1 MKKHRLWYGMTVAA
15 SFAIYIIANRWEA
28 LVFLAVLIMMPI
40 ILGLIQILAM
50 NGLEMEYI
58 LGTGCTVRNK
68 IPLTLKIKKNNSLPI
83 GPVHLQISIHNL
95 MFQEEAEHQI
105 ILQSSGKKELEF
117 QYMIKME
124 DCGSV
129 RTTVQSVEFFDLT
142 GLLCIFQ
149 KQEQIM
155 ETLVYPAEI
164 PLVAKLERRPET
176 TTFGDFYDQNRKG
189 QDVSEVSG
197 LRDYAEGDSLG
208 SIHWK
213 LSGKLD
219 QLVVREFGYPSNY
232 QVLILYDMMK
242 EYSGQKIANQRNNAV
257 LALTSALSYSMVE
270 LNLEHNVGRVTD
282 GEFHSIPVYSRATHE
297 QMLVNLICRP
307 VSENNEKGDA
317 VYHFL
322 RQDLKKEFTKIIYIT
337 PEYEESAVR
346 QLSRD
351 ADITVVKVVQGT
363 DGSFVDTPGYAVIP
377 VDAEHYREKV
387 HSIVI

>member
-1 MKKHRLWYGMTVAA
+1 MKKHRLWYGVTVVM
-15 SFAIYIIANRWEA
+15 SLAIYIIANRREA
-28 LVFLAVLIMMPI
+28 LVFLAALIMMPI

-50 NGLEMEYI
+50 NGLEMEYT
-58 LGTGCTVRNK
+58 LGTGCIVRNR
-68 IPLTLKIKKNNSLPI
+68 IPLIIRIKKNNSLPV
-83 GPVHLQISIHNL
+83 GPVHLLISVHNL
-95 MFQEEAEHQI
+95 MFDEGTEHEI
-105 ILQSSGKKELEF
+105 ILQPSGKKELEF

-129 RTTVQSVEFFDLT
+129 RTTIQSAEFFDLT
-142 GLLCIFQ
+142 GLLCIFR
-149 KQEQIM
+149 KQEQIR

-164 PLVAKLERRPET
+164 HLVTELERRPET
-176 TTFGDFYDQNRKG
+176 STFGDYYDQNRKG

-232 QVLILYDMMK
+232 RVLILYDMMK
-242 EYSGQKIANQRNNAV
+242 EYSGQPIANQRNNAV

-282 GEFHSIPVYSRATHE
+282 GEFHSIPVYSRTTHE
-297 QMLVNLICRP
+297 QMLLNLICRP

-363 DGSFVDTPGYAVIP
+363 DGSFVDTSGYAVIP